1 MCRHPS
7 RSNTR
12 PRPRADGEAAL
23 STPTEDIVAEIEQRR
38 FQLNISLLKVY
49 NYYRVFVGVALI
61 AMFLQHYTET
71 RLGLLR
77 ADLFFWVTL
86 SYCLINLLS
95 AVTTQALPA
104 RLFRNQF
111 ATVFSVL
118 YDIGSLTWLMYLSG
132 GVGSGLG
139 VVILVAVAAGS
150 VLVTGRASTFL
161 AAVAAIAVLYEEFLV
176 SLARPDF
183 ASDYFQAGILGGTY
197 FATAIAIQT
206 LSARLRRTEI
216 TALERAAEVADLERI
231 NRSIIQRMRTG
242 IIVVDRQNHCRVLN
256 QSARSLLGLAT
267 REDTLPA
274 LPEALL
280 SRLRAWRADTR
291 IRTRPFGVT
300 PTTPEIRANFSAV
313 RAERPEAEV
322 IVFLEDTV
330 EVQQQAQQ
338 LKLAALGRLA
348 ASIAHEI
355 RNPLGAISHAG
366 QLLSESR
373 NLDKGDTRLTDI
385 INMQSQRMNG
395 VIENVLELSRRKPP
409 APVRLNLK
417 DWIEE
422 FVKQFPQ
429 TEIETPQIPVVVHE
443 PATQIRVDPSQ
454 LNQALTNLL
463 LNGLR
468 YSKQQTGIASV
479 TLEGGLDHAT
489 DRPYLNVIDS
499 GPGVADEQLDHLFEP
514 FFTTE
519 RAGTGL
525 GLYITRELCEANQAR
540 VTYTRHVGGGS
551 CFRIT
556 FAHPDRITA

>member
-1 MCRHPS
+1 L
-7 RSNTR
+7 
-12 PRPRADGEAAL
+12 A
-23 STPTEDIVAEIEQRR
+23 TPTEDIVAEIEQRR
-38 FQLNISLLKVY
+38 FQLNLSLLKIY
-49 NYYRVFVGVALI
+49 NYYRVFVGLALI
-61 AMFLQHYTET
+61 AMFLQQFTET
-71 RLGLLR
+71 RLGRLH
-77 ADLFFWVTL
+77 ADTFFWVTL
-86 SYCLINLLS
+86 AYCLVNLLS

-104 RLFRNQF
+104 RLFQRQF

-118 YDIGSLTWLMYLSG
+118 YDISALSWLMYLSG

-139 VVILVAVAAGS
+139 VVILVAVAAGA

-161 AAVAAIAVLYEEFLV
+161 AAVATIAVLYEEFLV
-176 SLARPDF
+176 SLVPPDF
-183 ASDYFQAGILGGTY
+183 RSDYFQAGVLGAIY

-216 TALERAAEVADLERI
+216 TSLARAAEVADLERV

-242 IIVVDRQNHCRVLN
+242 IIVVDGNDQCRVLN
-256 QSARSLLGLAT
+256 QSARSLLGLAM
-267 REDTLPA
+267 REGTLPA

-280 SRLRAWRADTR
+280 TRLRAWRADTR
-291 IRTRPFGVT
+291 IRTGPFGVS

-313 RAERPEAEV
+313 RPERPDADV

-330 EVQQQAQQ
+330 EIQQQAQQ

-385 INMQSQRMNG
+385 INMQSRRMNG

-417 DWIEE
+417 EWVEE
-422 FVKQFPQ
+422 FVTQFPQ
-429 TEIETPQIPVVVHE
+429 TDAEASEIRVAVHDA
-443 PATQIRVDPSQ
+443 ATQIRVDPSQ
-454 LNQALTNLL
+454 LNQALTNLVV
-463 LNGLR
+463 NGLR
-468 YSKQQTGIASV
+468 YSKQHTGVASV
-479 TLEGGLDHAT
+479 TLEGGLDAAT
-489 DRPYLNVIDS
+489 DRPYLNVIDA

-519 RAGTGL
+519 RTGTGL

-540 VTYTRHVGGGS
+540 VAYTRHKAGGS